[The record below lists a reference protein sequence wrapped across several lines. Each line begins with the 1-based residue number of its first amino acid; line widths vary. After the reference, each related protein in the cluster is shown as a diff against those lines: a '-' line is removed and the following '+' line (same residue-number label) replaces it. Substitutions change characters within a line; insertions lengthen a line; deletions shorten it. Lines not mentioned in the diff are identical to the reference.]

1 MCPVGTG
8 AHRDTG
14 TGSPR
19 AGGPRGQH
27 GEVQGQVSPG
37 TLPTHCEVL
46 LALCLLPRS
55 DVNSVTEVE
64 SHIQADLMS
73 ACFTWLHVPDTVV
86 VLKVSGTPASSKS
99 IGAIFPGA
107 SAHCVSLRHGLV
119 IVAVFQTLLQQKD
132 NNSLKAQ
139 VMAKIF

>member
-46 LALCLLPRS
+46 LALCPLPRS
-55 DVNSVTEVE
+55 DINSVTEVE
-64 SHIQADLMS
+64 SHS
-73 ACFTWLHVPDTVV
+73 HPGRPDVS
-86 VLKVSGTPASSKS
+86 VLYLVARPRYCCCVEGFWHPCLKQVYWRH
-99 IGAIFPGA
+99 FPR
-107 SAHCVSLRHGLV
+107 SVCSLCVSASWFGNCCS
-119 IVAVFQTLLQQKD
+119 ISNAPP
-132 NNSLKAQ
+132 
-139 VMAKIF
+139 AKR